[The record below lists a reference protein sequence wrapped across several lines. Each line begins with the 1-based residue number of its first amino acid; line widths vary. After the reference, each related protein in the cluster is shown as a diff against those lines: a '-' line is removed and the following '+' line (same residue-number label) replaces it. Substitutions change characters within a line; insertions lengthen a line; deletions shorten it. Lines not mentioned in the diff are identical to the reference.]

1 MQVRGQLFTLYLM
14 YYDDESDLIH
24 SEGLQGCGVQKW
36 PYVVLRQF
44 RLLHCALA
52 RFLSELSS
60 FRQIHVVVSR
70 GGGIHHFCDSQF
82 TAIHNLTLTIRFNS
96 IHVFW
101 MLRGKSDSQ
110 GRFKIILAL
119 GSTIQVWFLQ
129 SYGKLDS
136 YTFPRFIYEIQLQ
149 SAASTSPLHIC
160 LISSQPT

>member
-1 MQVRGQLFTLYLM
+1 MMGSPYILDLDAIQSKIAFGLKIAHREISSGNNRVILPMQVRGQLFTLYLM

-101 MLRGKSDSQ
+101 VLRGESDSQ

-119 GSTIQVWFLQ
+119 GSTIQV
-129 SYGKLDS
+129 
-136 YTFPRFIYEIQLQ
+136 
-149 SAASTSPLHIC
+149 
-160 LISSQPT
+160 